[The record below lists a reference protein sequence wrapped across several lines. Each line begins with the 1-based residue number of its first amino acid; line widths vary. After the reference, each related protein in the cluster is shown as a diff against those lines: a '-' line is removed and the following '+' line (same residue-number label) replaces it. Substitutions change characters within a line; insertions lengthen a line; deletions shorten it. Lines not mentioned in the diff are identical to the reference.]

1 MTWQVAVNLLVFVL
15 LLVGLYG
22 MQRRGVSFG
31 ARVVTGLVLGLVFG
45 WVLLWVHGAGS
56 VINRSIDWLNL
67 VGNGYVR
74 LLQMLI
80 MPLVFVSIVTAFTK
94 MELRDNVARVGGLI
108 LAILLVTTAIAALV
122 GIGATAVFGLD
133 AGQIVVGERELG
145 RMAGLESTYATTLEG
160 RTVPQQL
167 LELLPTNIFQDFTG
181 ARRTSTIAV
190 VIFSAFVGM
199 AYLSL
204 MRRDA
209 EAAATF
215 RRAMAALHG
224 IVMGIVRIVIR
235 LTPYGVMA
243 IMARVAATSDYQSI
257 VQLGKFVVASYVAL
271 AVMFGI
277 HLLLLALGGLN
288 PVTYV
293 RKAAPVLA
301 FAFTSRSSAATLP
314 LNVETQERELGVP
327 VGTANLAGSL
337 GLSIGQNGCAGIYP
351 AMLAM
356 MAAPTVGIDPFT
368 PGYIFTVVA
377 VVTFSS
383 FGVASV
389 GGGATFA
396 ALLVLSL
403 LNLPVG
409 LAGLLISV
417 EPLID
422 MGRTALNV
430 SGSML
435 AGVLT
440 SRIQAQLNVNTY
452 AAAPRKASA

>member
-45 WVLLWVHGAGS
+45 WVLLWVYGAGS

-133 AGQIVVGERELG
+133 AGQIVAGERELA

-204 MRRDA
+204 VRRDA

-277 HLLLLALGGLN
+277 HLLLLALAGLN